1 MTPRPCGH
9 RKDILMKKQPKKI
22 VLTKETLRHL
32 TETEAA
38 VIAGGLTHTV
48 TCPVRTC

>member
-1 MTPRPCGH
+1 
-9 RKDILMKKQPKKI
+9 MKKQPKKI

-38 VIAGGLTHTV
+38 AIAGGLTHTV